1 MKKKIIVFGVLPVLL
16 IALIPFVF
24 DVYFTTSDD
33 PRFIALVSGA
43 YTGSP
48 EKELLYEG
56 VILGF
61 FESKLYSFSPD
72 FEWYSIVYY
81 LCTLL
86 AFAAILWQVLISFF
100 SKWEKTVVVSLVL
113 ITQVYLSLTPQ
124 FTTLAT
130 QLSFASL
137 ILLLSPN
144 GGKKKY
150 WLSILLFFFATQFRL
165 VAAFLPYMIAC
176 PLFLKDMNQ
185 QIFAQV

>member
-72 FEWYSIVYY
+72 FEW
-81 LCTLL
+81 
-86 AFAAILWQVLISFF
+86 
-100 SKWEKTVVVSLVL
+100 
-113 ITQVYLSLTPQ
+113 
-124 FTTLAT
+124 
-130 QLSFASL
+130 
-137 ILLLSPN
+137 
-144 GGKKKY
+144 
-150 WLSILLFFFATQFRL
+150 
-165 VAAFLPYMIAC
+165 
-176 PLFLKDMNQ
+176 
-185 QIFAQV
+185 